1 MDEPLSIY
9 LVNPDAC
16 NASPAASPILA
27 NLSFT
32 VAGEWPNS
40 LFSTSAIPSSNHGHM
55 MILYF
60 VFHTSTDGLPA
71 AGDVKPINKGSQ
83 IIV

>member
-16 NASPAASPILA
+16 IASPAASPILA
-27 NLSFT
+27 KLSFT
-32 VAGEWPNS
+32 AAGQWPNS
-40 LFSTSAIPSSNHGHM
+40 LFSTSAIPSFNHGH

-71 AGDVKPINKGSQ
+71 AGDVKPINKAAK
-83 IIV
+83 